1 MNEWKPIER
10 TNGRYLVNDDGDIF
24 DNNRQA
30 LVPQSSTRDGYKTC
44 SIQYVDG
51 HKNKRVHR
59 LVAEAFICNPDNLPQ
74 INHKDENKAN
84 NSVDNLEWC
93 TQAYNNNYGT
103 RPERLSK
110 SLKGR
115 VGGMEG
121 KHHSEEA
128 KRKIGDAQLGE
139 KNHMYGKKHSQE
151 TLALMREVHTGH
163 LHKPETIEKMSKKVR
178 CIETGSIYIGT
189 RDAEVKTGISHA
201 GISRACNGE
210 YEKAGGFHWEYC

>member
-1 MNEWKPIER
+1 MNEWKQLKETDKYEVNNVGNVRNIKTGKELKKHLDK
-10 TNGRYLVNDDGDIF
+10 NGYVRYEL
-24 DNNRQA
+24 
-30 LVPQSSTRDGYKTC
+30 Y
-44 SIQYVDG
+44 YE
-51 HKNKRVHR
+51 NKRHLEPAHR
-59 LVAEAFICNPDNLPQ
+59 LVADAFIDNPDNLPQ
-74 INHKDENKAN
+74 INHKDEIKTN
-84 NSVDNLEWC
+84 NNVDNLEWC
-93 TQAYNNNYGT
+93 TPSYNNNYGT
-103 RPERLSK
+103 RPKRLSE

-115 VGGMEG
+115 VSGMEG

-178 CIETGSIYIGT
+178 CLETGTVYIGT

-210 YEKAGGFHWEYC
+210 YEKAGGFHWEFC